1 MKIGSITHE
10 ELVKAIADLLKVRN
24 YKVAGFRAVRVQRKD
39 GSVYYETP
47 VREEGKGWPDLVA
60 LHKTSFRRI
69 AAEIKVG
76 RDTLKPEQR
85 EWLELMSNCGFES
98 YEWSEKDWIDGE
110 IERIV

>member
-10 ELVKAIADLLKVRN
+10 QLVKAIADLMKVRG

-47 VREEGKGWPDLVA
+47 VREDGKGWPDLVA
-60 LHKTSFRRI
+60 LHPDTGRCI
-69 AAEIKVG
+69 GAEIKVKG
-76 RDTLKPEQR
+76 DTLKPEQR
-85 EWLELMSNCGFES
+85 EWLELMDKCGFEA
-98 YEWSEKDWIDGE
+98 YEWDETSWVSGE